1 MSKLKEKI
9 ESCNLNYK
17 REISTLII
25 LNIII
30 LILSFV
36 IFIFSKNIRLLLYFA
51 IILVLFNFYYLTKYN
66 RIIVKRKNDLT
77 FDFINVFSYF
87 RIYIS
92 NYRNV
97 YMSIKEI
104 SNYASPFIKIK
115 LIELLDNIDNDKT
128 IKPFITFA
136 NYFNDKKIEE
146 VMIAIYEMVN
156 EGNNENYINQFVSI
170 FETYKARIEKTKEEK
185 RINTFNRICSLSI
198 IGVGILMIII
208 MLGIVNMIGDLI

>member
-36 IFIFSKNIRLLLYFA
+36 IFIFAKNIRLLLYFA

>member
-97 YMSIKEI
+97 YMSIKE
-104 SNYASPFIKIK
+104 
-115 LIELLDNIDNDKT
+115 
-128 IKPFITFA
+128 
-136 NYFNDKKIEE
+136 
-146 VMIAIYEMVN
+146 
-156 EGNNENYINQFVSI
+156 
-170 FETYKARIEKTKEEK
+170 TYRII
-185 RINTFNRICSLSI
+185 R
-198 IGVGILMIII
+198 
-208 MLGIVNMIGDLI
+208 

>member
-36 IFIFSKNIRLLLYFA
+36 IFIFAKNIRLLLYFA
-51 IILVLFNFYYLTKYN
+51 IILLLFNFYYLTKYN

-185 RINTFNRICSLSI
+185 RTNTFNRICSLSI

>member
-128 IKPFITFA
+128 LTPFITFA

-185 RINTFNRICSLSI
+185 RINAFNRICSLSI